1 MRYVVTE
8 KQCIG
13 ILIVLLLVGV
23 VGCVD
28 YEVEVSGPERG
39 LIEVSFRE
47 PAVTWLENKYL
58 ITMPVNG
65 RIERVKLIP
74 GDKVRA
80 GELLVAFDRVPLEQA
95 LAEAE
100 ALLLEYKT
108 GARPEEIIQAEA
120 VVEGAQAL
128 VDELARGARV
138 QEIEA
143 ARTGLEWAQAEAD
156 YAVKEFERMQ
166 GLYKE
171 GAGTDQ
177 SLQAADS
184 ANKVARAA
192 LRDAEAQL
200 SLILE
205 GPRVEAKQ
213 RAATALK
220 QAQAALELVKKGP
233 RAEEIARVEAQVI
246 SASHYL
252 SLADIWSPI
261 DGVVLEK
268 YDDGDRT
275 LPAGQPLLLLGN
287 LDELEVEAEVLSQDA
302 LRLEAGGPVR
312 LEMGFGKEAIEGKVK
327 RIEPAGFMKLSS
339 LGVEQQRVN
348 VIISFEEERP
358 AELGVDY
365 RIHARFITGSKQGA
379 LVVPRFS
386 VLQDTE
392 GSYYVLKVVEGV
404 LQKAV
409 VTLGMRNDLQIEIV
423 EGLAEGDVIVKA
435 PDTTMKG
442 GEKVKVEG

>member
-1 MRYVVTE
+1 LNFQLIFNDEYR
-8 KQCIG
+8 
-13 ILIVLLLVGV
+13 ILRQDNIIEVLLMKRLVNVKRSVVILLVSVLVGV
-23 VGCVD
+23 SGCVD

-47 PAVTWLENKYL
+47 PAVTRLENKYL

-65 RIERVKLIP
+65 RIGRVGLIP
-74 GDKVRA
+74 GDEVRA
-80 GELLVAFDRVPLEQA
+80 GEMLVDFDRVPLEQA

-100 ALLLEYKT
+100 AVVQ
-108 GARPEEIIQAEA
+108 GAEA
-120 VVEGAQAL
+120 L
-128 VDELARGARV
+128 VAELARGARQ

-143 ARTGLEWAQAEAD
+143 ARTGLEWAKAEAD
-156 YAVKEFERMQ
+156 YALKEFERMQ
-166 GLYKE
+166 GLYKA

-184 ANKVARAA
+184 ANKVAQAA
-192 LRDAEAQL
+192 LHDAEAQL

-213 RAATALK
+213 RAATALR
-220 QAQAALELVKKGP
+220 QAEARAVQARHILELANVC
-233 RAEEIARVEAQVI
+233 
-246 SASHYL
+246 
-252 SLADIWSPI
+252 SPI

-275 LPAGQPLLLLGN
+275 LPAGQPLLLLGS

-302 LRLEAGGPVR
+302 LRLEVGGPVR
-312 LEMGFGKEAIEGKVK
+312 LEMGFDKETIEGSIK

-379 LVVPRFS
+379 LVAPRFS

-392 GSYYVLKVVEGV
+392 GNYYVLKVAGGI

-423 EGLAEGDVIVKA
+423 EGLAEDDVIVKT
-435 PDTTMKG
+435 PDTTMKE
-442 GEKVKVEG
+442 GEKVKSN